1 MLMSGHK
8 SAKIRL
14 NVPKLCVKNEKPED
28 QVQVMH
34 YKVLVKKLCIETI
47 QIRDHSNKHQLHKI
61 NLAVQ
66 ICLLLYISK
75 SLLSLIDNLLEF
87 LNPNTNT
94 ISLLNKGNSLMSNLF
109 VEHSILQHQKLKTI
123 TILRNSLAINS
134 IIPIIYPEQLDLI

>member
-14 NVPKLCVKNEKPED
+14 NVPKLCVKNEKPVD

-47 QIRDHSNKHQLHKI
+47 QIRDHSNKHQFHKI
-61 NLAVQ
+61 NLVVQ

-109 VEHSILQHQKLKTI
+109 VEHNILQHQKLKTI